1 MTIILNNQ
9 KYETV
14 NPFILFIFFIVSV
27 IVALPLRVFQLMTN
41 IQPDTGFWV
50 NAAHFSIPILYAVL
64 ALGTVLPILVSL
76 LHKNGLGKT
85 EDQGEKKVVG
95 GVISFL
101 TAGGLAVN
109 AITRYSAFSDLYFAY
124 STTAQS
130 TTLMSYLSKSGAT
143 AMGLEAFFA
152 VVSAIFFIM
161 LAIALLT
168 GKDPSEYKL
177 LAIMPVFWTIFRIM
191 HRFMRK
197 ISFLNVSELF
207 LELLMIVFLMMFFMA
222 YAQVTAKV
230 NAQGLEWKLF
240 AYGLPAALFCLV
252 CFVPRL
258 VVTILGHGE
267 RIAADSSIEVVDL
280 TMAAF
285 VLYALVDRSKVFRQA
300 IRSKKEDAE

>member
-1 MTIILNNQ
+1 MNNE

-14 NPFILFIFFIVSV
+14 NPFILFIFFIVAV
-27 IVALPLRVFQLMTN
+27 IIALPLRVFQLMTN
-41 IQPDTGFWV
+41 VQPDTGFWM
-50 NAAHFSIPILYAVL
+50 NASHFSIPILYAVL
-64 ALGTVLPILVSL
+64 GLGTVLPILVSL
-76 LHKNGLGKT
+76 IHKNGLGKA
-85 EDQGEKKVVG
+85 ENQGEKKVVG

-101 TAGGLAVN
+101 AAGGLVVN

-124 STTAQS
+124 STNSQS
-130 TTLMSYLSKSGAT
+130 ASLMSYLSKSGAT

-177 LAIMPVFWTIFRIM
+177 LAIMPVFWAIFRIM

-222 YAQVTAKV
+222 YAQVTAKI
-230 NAQGLEWKLF
+230 NAKGLEWKLF
-240 AYGLPAALFCLV
+240 AYGLPAALFCLL

-258 VVTILGHGE
+258 VVTILGHGDC
-267 RIAADSSIEVVDL
+267 IAADSSIEVVDL

-285 VLYALVDRSKVFRQA
+285 ILYTLVDRSKVFRQA